1 MEVLR
6 MDNQQPSN
14 KTEWKTVKECDKYE
28 VNNKGEIRHKKRK
41 QILSPRKNSGGYGY
55 VCFIIEGQRKNFA
68 IHRIVASAFLPNPN
82 GYTEINH
89 KDYDRLNNCVENLE
103 WVSSSQ
109 NKQHAYLKIEN
120 HIARG
125 KQVAQYD
132 KNGDFIKLYDSIT
145 LAAQEMGCTVG
156 AISNCCL
163 GRTKT
168 SMGYQWRFVE
178 GSTTKYERN
187 PFSPVQDSKKL
198 DEDIV

>member
-1 MEVLR
+1 
-6 MDNQQPSN
+6 MDNQQPSDEL
-14 KTEWKTVKECDKYE
+14 EWKTVVEYDKYE
-28 VNNKGEIRHKKRK
+28 VNNLGEIRHKNRK
-41 QILSPRKNSGGYGY
+41 HILSPRKNSSGYGY
-55 VCFIIEGQRKNFA
+55 VAFNINGQRKNFA
-68 IHRIVASAFLPNPN
+68 IHRIVANAFIPNPN
-82 GYTEINH
+82 GYTEVNH
-89 KDYDRLNNCVENLE
+89 KDYNRLNNCVGNLE

-120 HIARG
+120 HINRG
-125 KQVAQYD
+125 KSVNQYD
-132 KNGDFIKLYDSIT
+132 KKGNFIKTFDSVSN
-145 LAAQEMGCTVG
+145 AAKEMECTVG

-187 PFSPVQDSKKL
+187 PVSSAQDSKKL

>member
-1 MEVLR
+1 

-14 KTEWKTVKECDKYE
+14 ELEWKTIIEYDKYE
-28 VNNKGEIRHKKRK
+28 VNSLGEIRHKNRK
-41 QILSPRKNSGGYGY
+41 HILSPRKNSSGYGY
-55 VCFIIEGQRKNFA
+55 VAFNINGQRKNFA
-68 IHRIVASAFLPNPN
+68 IHRIVANAFIPNPN

-89 KDYDRLNNCVENLE
+89 KDYNRLNNCVENLE

-109 NKQHAYLKIEN
+109 NKQHAYLKVEN
-120 HIARG
+120 HIGRG
-125 KQVAQYD
+125 KGVNQYD
-132 KNGDFIKLYDSIT
+132 KNGNFIRAFDSVSD
-145 LAAQEMGCTVG
+145 AAKEMKCTVG

-187 PFSPVQDSKKL
+187 PVSSAQDSKKL

>member
-1 MEVLR
+1 

-14 KTEWKTVKECDKYE
+14 ELEWKTVAEYDKYE
-28 VNNKGEIRHKKRK
+28 VNIFGEIRHKKRK
-41 QILSPRKNSGGYGY
+41 HILTPRKNSSGYGY
-55 VCFIIEGQRKNFA
+55 VAFNINGQRKNFA
-68 IHRIVASAFLPNPN
+68 IHRIVANAFISNPN

-89 KDYDRLNNCVENLE
+89 KDYNRLNNCVDNLE

-109 NKQHAYLKIEN
+109 NKQHAYLKVEN
-120 HIARG
+120 HISRG
-125 KQVAQYD
+125 KSVNQYD
-132 KNGDFIKLYDSIT
+132 KNGNFIKTFDTVS
-145 LAAQEMGCTVG
+145 AAAKEMKCTIG

-187 PFSPVQDSKKL
+187 PISSVQGSKKL